1 MESPRY
7 YPGELESEDY
17 QRLMGNVHDYRMTV
31 GRVYLTSEMVDFA
44 AFCILKNKEKE
55 NESHS

>member
-55 NESHS
+55 NED